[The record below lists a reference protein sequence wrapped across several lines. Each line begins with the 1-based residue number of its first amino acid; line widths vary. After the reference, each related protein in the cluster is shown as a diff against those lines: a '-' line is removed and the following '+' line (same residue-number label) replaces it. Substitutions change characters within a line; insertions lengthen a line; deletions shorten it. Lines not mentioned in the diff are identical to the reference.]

1 MTEQLVL
8 TVVAHDRPGI
18 IRALAATIADN
29 GGNWV
34 DGSMARL
41 AGEFAG
47 ILLVSLPETNVA
59 ALEAALARLGE
70 TGITVTTRRA
80 RGPAEAAGKGKRVF
94 IELTGADHPGIIAE
108 ISGEIARLG
117 ASIDELTTRVFAG
130 SMSGTQMFE
139 ANADVVLPVGLDEHE
154 VRERLEDIADDLMV
168 EIDVELPGDK
178 KSPPPKR
185 A

>member
-18 IRALAATIADN
+18 IRALAAAVAEH

-34 DGSMARL
+34 DSSMARL
-41 AGEFAG
+41 GGEFAG
-47 ILLVSLPETNVA
+47 ILQVALPAGNVA
-59 ALEAALARLGE
+59 ALEAALAGLADS
-70 TGITVTTRRA
+70 GISVTARRA
-80 RGPAEAAGKGKRVF
+80 VAGAEPPKGRRVF
-94 IELTGADHPGIIAE
+94 IELTGADHPGIVAE

-130 SMSGTQMFE
+130 SMSGTAMFE
-139 ANADVVLPVGLDEHE
+139 ANADVILPDGLDEGE
-154 VRERLEDIADDLMV
+154 VREKLEDLADDLMV
-168 EIDVELPGDK
+168 EIDVELPGERQK
-178 KSPPPKR
+178 ETSFRK